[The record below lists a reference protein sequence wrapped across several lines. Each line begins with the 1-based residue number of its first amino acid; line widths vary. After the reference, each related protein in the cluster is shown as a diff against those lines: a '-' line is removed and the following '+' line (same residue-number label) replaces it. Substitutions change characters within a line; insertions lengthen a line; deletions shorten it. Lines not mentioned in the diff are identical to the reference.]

1 MAANADTTTTTNNE
15 PVLNSEQVIGKYKQ
29 MQAECNQFVTKIS
42 ELETERNEHDLVI
55 KTLTP
60 LNDDRKCLRLVGG
73 VLVERTVGSVLP
85 SVQANKDNLQNV
97 LSNLEEILKSKQKST
112 VEWKVKYNIKTQDEA
127 NEEEKRRK
135 QTDATAEA

>member
-1 MAANADTTTTTNNE
+1 
-15 PVLNSEQVIGKYKQ
+15 
-29 MQAECNQFVTKIS
+29 MQGECNQFVTKIS
-42 ELETERNEHDLVI
+42 ELETERNEHELVI

-60 LNDDRKCLRLVGG
+60 LNEDRKCFRLVGG

-85 SVQANKDNLQNV
+85 SVTANKDNLQNV
-97 LSNLEEILKSKQKST
+97 LSNLEEILKGKQKAT

-135 QTDATAEA
+135 QTDAKEAVEA

>member
-1 MAANADTTTTTNNE
+1 
-15 PVLNSEQVIGKYKQ
+15 

-60 LNDDRKCLRLVGG
+60 LDNDRKCFRLVGG

-85 SVQANKDNLQNV
+85 SVISNKENLQNV
-97 LSNLEEILKSKQKST
+97 LSNLEELLKQKQKST
-112 VEWKVKYNIKTQDEA
+112 VDWKLKYNIKTQDEA
-127 NEEEKRRK
+127 TEEERRK
-135 QTDATAEA
+135 RQTAATEA